1 MRLKTKFSLLISLL
15 VIIIISGVSVSF
27 IISES
32 RFLVREFE
40 NSRAGMVKS
49 LAQAAKESLIVK
61 DEIILLN
68 YLKLIKNTKG
78 LAYAMVTDGTGRILA
93 HTDINL
99 LGAVPG
105 DEVSKKAFAASDY
118 TVIKYKGGDGRDL
131 LDLSMP
137 VVVSEDRQGTVRLGF
152 YQELINK
159 EVEDALSGARKRIM
173 LVSAAALLCG
183 LLGAFVLTAMMTKPI
198 KILAQGAGI
207 IGQGKLDHKISVETK
222 DELGDL
228 AAEFNKMSEKLK
240 ELDQMKSDFVSSV
253 THELRSPLLSLKL
266 YIDLFFKG
274 TAGAIN
280 DKQKEYL
287 EIMKN
292 CALRLSRFIDDLLD
306 VAKIERG
313 KMEVSLQTL
322 DLLGVITETI
332 QLFKPQ
338 FDEKHIV
345 FTSEAPEKLPPALGD
360 PDRTR
365 QVLINL
371 LSNAVKFTPQEGAIS
386 VGAGYDE
393 KQKLIFVSV
402 RDSGIGIPSDKLDK
416 IFDKF
421 EQIIGTQGKN
431 PKPKGTG
438 LGLAIVKGIM
448 ESMGGRVSVESELGK
463 GSKFTFSLPP
473 A

>member
-1 MRLKTKFSLLISLL
+1 
-15 VIIIISGVSVSF
+15 
-27 IISES
+27 
-32 RFLVREFE
+32 
-40 NSRAGMVKS
+40 
-49 LAQAAKESLIVK
+49 
-61 DEIILLN
+61 
-68 YLKLIKNTKG
+68 
-78 LAYAMVTDGTGRILA
+78 
-93 HTDINL
+93 
-99 LGAVPG
+99 
-105 DEVSKKAFAASDY
+105 
-118 TVIKYKGGDGRDL
+118 
-131 LDLSMP
+131 
-137 VVVSEDRQGTVRLGF
+137 
-152 YQELINK
+152 
-159 EVEDALSGARKRIM
+159 
-173 LVSAAALLCG
+173 
-183 LLGAFVLTAMMTKPI
+183 
-198 KILAQGAGI
+198 
-207 IGQGKLDHKISVETK
+207 
-222 DELGDL
+222 
-228 AAEFNKMSEKLK
+228 
-240 ELDQMKSDFVSSV
+240 
-253 THELRSPLLSLKL
+253 
-266 YIDLFFKG
+266 
-274 TAGAIN
+274 
-280 DKQKEYL
+280 
-287 EIMKN
+287 MKN